1 MTEDNQ
7 DRTRV
12 RIYTDQFMIIGDIA
26 MFADSRL
33 TDYMVSAHDFIAIT
47 DATVHTLGGKS
58 LFKTAFLN
66 VQKEKINITLPES
79 MVTPV

>member
-7 DRTRV
+7 DRTKI

-33 TDYMVSAHDFIAIT
+33 TDFMVSAHDFIALT
-47 DATVHTLGGKS
+47 DVTVNTPGGKT

-79 MVTPV
+79 MVVPV

>member
-1 MTEDNQ
+1 MAEDNQ
-7 DRTRV
+7 DRTKV

-33 TDYMVSAHDFIAIT
+33 TDFMVSAHDFIALT
-47 DATVHTLGGKS
+47 DVTVSTLGGKT

>member
-1 MTEDNQ
+1 MPEGQQ
-7 DRTRV
+7 DRTKV
-12 RIYTDQFMIIGDIA
+12 RIYTDQFMIVGDIA

-33 TDYMVSAHDFIAIT
+33 TDFMVSAHDFIALT
-47 DATVHTLGGKS
+47 DVTVNTLDGKT

-79 MVTPV
+79 MVVQD

>member
-1 MTEDNQ
+1 MTEENQ
-7 DRTRV
+7 DRTKV

-33 TDYMVSAHDFIAIT
+33 TDFMVSAHDFIALT
-47 DATVHTLGGKS
+47 DVTVNTLDGKT

-79 MVTPV
+79 MVVQD

>member
-1 MTEDNQ
+1 MAEGQQ
-7 DRTRV
+7 DRTKV

-33 TDYMVSAHDFIAIT
+33 TDFMVSAHDFIAIT
-47 DATVHTLGGKS
+47 DVTVSNPDGKT

-66 VQKEKINITLPES
+66 VRKGKINIALPES